1 MDQPTTGTAAAEP
14 HALVVGAEPGPLAL
28 VVNDDEAILVLIADL
43 LGGEGYRVST
53 RLMAFESPAEV
64 AALAPDVLVADLRLG
79 GTLEEGL
86 GFLERLHADPLTTTL
101 PVVVCS
107 AARPEVLAEAAA
119 RLGDQPH
126 ALVGK
131 PFDVDEFLAAV
142 AGCVRR
148 A

>member
-1 MDQPTTGTAAAEP
+1 MEQLISATSEP
-14 HALVVGAEPGPLAL
+14 HALVVGDGPGPLAL
-28 VVNDDEAILVLIADL
+28 VVNDDQAILDLIADL

-86 GFLERLHADPLTTTL
+86 AFLERL
-101 PVVVCS
+101 
-107 AARPEVLAEAAA
+107 
-119 RLGDQPH
+119 LGDPPH

-131 PFDVDEFLAAV
+131 PFDVDDLLAAV

-148 A
+148 P

>member
-1 MDQPTTGTAAAEP
+1 MEQLISATSEP
-14 HALVVGAEPGPLAL
+14 HALVVGDGPGPLAL
-28 VVNDDEAILVLIADL
+28 VVNDDQAILDLIADL

-53 RLMAFESPAEV
+53 QLVAFESPAEV
-64 AALAPDVLVADLRLG
+64 AAIAPDVLVADLRLG

-86 GFLERLHADPLTTTL
+86 GFLERLHADPLTAAL

-126 ALVGK
+126 ALVAK
-131 PFDVDEFLAAV
+131 PFDVDELL
-142 AGCVRR
+142 
-148 A
+148 